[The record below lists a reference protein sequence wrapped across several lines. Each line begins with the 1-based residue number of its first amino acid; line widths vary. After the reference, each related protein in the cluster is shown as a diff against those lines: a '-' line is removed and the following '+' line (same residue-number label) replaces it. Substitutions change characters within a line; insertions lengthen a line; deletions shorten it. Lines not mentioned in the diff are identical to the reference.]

1 MEKICSGYNGH
12 AHTESADLFV
22 RTNIASACSDCLA
35 LTELT
40 QLCEPKCLYRES
52 CPDKEGDPARRF
64 TVLAKVD
71 SPRVVRVGW

>member
-12 AHTESADLFV
+12 AHTESADPFV

-52 CPDKEGDPARRF
+52 CPD
-64 TVLAKVD
+64 
-71 SPRVVRVGW
+71 